1 MPNSKA
7 DTAKSAPAAGTPGAE
22 DKARPH
28 ADDQA
33 SKDAPT
39 PKNGITI
46 TRRGFGISL
55 PIAVAVLGGA
65 FGYLSNRISGV
76 EDQVRDL
83 RGELHTEI
91 NGLRQEVRTEI
102 RDLRYEVGTLRHEM
116 RDEIG
121 TLRDEM
127 RADIGALRDQVQ
139 ELAILIRTR
148 DAAAQ

>member
-22 DKARPH
+22 AKSRPD

-33 SKDAPT
+33 STDAPA
-39 PKNGITI
+39 PLNGITI
-46 TRRGFGISL
+46 TRWGLGISL
-55 PIAVAVLGGA
+55 PIAVAILGGA

-91 NGLRQEVRTEI
+91 NGLRQEVRT
-102 RDLRYEVGTLRHEM
+102 DLRH
-116 RDEIG
+116 EIG

-148 DAAAQ
+148 DADAQ

>member
-7 DTAKSAPAAGTPGAE
+7 DTAKSAPAAGPPGAE
-22 DKARPH
+22 AKSRPP

-33 SKDAPT
+33 STDAPA
-39 PKNGITI
+39 PLNGITI
-46 TRRGFGISL
+46 TRWGLGISL

-65 FGYLSNRISGV
+65 FMLVWNRTSGV

-91 NGLRQEVRTEI
+91 NGLRQEVRTDI
-102 RDLRYEVGTLRHEM
+102 RDLRYEIGALRHEM
-116 RDEIG
+116 RTEIG
-121 TLRDEM
+121 TLREEM